1 MNSNWYLVKVLP
13 GKERSLSDE
22 YNRQISLGKM
32 NNIIRFVCPT
42 EKHMVV
48 VRNKKSI
55 REKVLY
61 SGYLYFETPKILNED
76 ELKTLSLLPNVM
88 GMGGNRLPVLLREND
103 VKRILVDEN
112 LEQHT
117 DSKRLK
123 YIIGERVTVIDGP
136 FNTFEGVISDV
147 KGEKVDIEVKIFG
160 RNTLVELT
168 LNQIQKL

>member
-1 MNSNWYLVKVLP
+1 
-13 GKERSLSDE
+13 
-22 YNRQISLGKM
+22 
-32 NNIIRFVCPT
+32 
-42 EKHMVV
+42 MVV